1 METKFQTSFI
11 PKKPLISPTMSMQSK
26 PRRSVS
32 LFMMFAVIIFV
43 ASLGAVGGTYL
54 WKQYLIS
61 SQDNYRTQLAEREKQ
76 FNTDLIEQLKRVN
89 VQIDMA
95 KQLLNNHLAISG
107 IFDIISHF
115 TAENSRF
122 MSLDVTAPT
131 NSSDGIKISM
141 RGFGKDFQSV
151 AFQSDILGQLEQY
164 GLRKIV
170 KNPILS
176 DPSLDGG
183 AGTVS
188 FGFTATLDPT
198 SLSYK
203 QSVLGS
209 LDTTGQGTGGQASST
224 GQ

>member
-1 METKFQTSFI
+1 
-11 PKKPLISPTMSMQSK
+11 MQK
-26 PRRSVS
+26 TPRRSVS
-32 LFMMFAVIIFV
+32 LFMTFAVLAFIV
-43 ASLGAVGGTYL
+43 SLGAIGGTYL
-54 WKQYLIS
+54 WKQYLVTT
-61 SQDNYRTQLAEREKQ
+61 QDNYRVQLSEREKQ

-95 KQLLNNHLAISG
+95 KQLLDNHLAMSG
-107 IFDIISHF
+107 VFDIISHF

-122 MSLDVTAPT
+122 LSLDVSTPT

-141 RGFGKDFQSV
+141 RGYGKDFQSV
-151 AFQSDILGQLEQY
+151 AFQSDVLGQLEQY

-176 DPSLDGG
+176 DPSLDSS
-183 AGTVS
+183 AGSVS
-188 FGFTATLDPT
+188 FGFTATLDPS

-209 LDTTGQGTGGQASST
+209 TGSTGQSSGNQASST